1 MNQAQSAKKK
11 PLEYITDIFR
21 SLLEVLKSKYFYIG
35 LLTLGAGGA
44 LNFASQTYLHNYIN
58 EGKTLP
64 MLSDLILDN
73 LPVLNVSLIYDL
85 FCIVVFATV
94 AIYIVHRKDYNRI
107 PFILLLCGIF
117 FIVRGIFMV
126 LTPFGNPPEF
136 NGSDALFNG
145 FSKYELGVYPSGHV
159 GNSFLLLLLVNDSKY
174 RKIMWIW
181 LAVIITS
188 LFLAHGHYSIDI
200 LSGIFFAYAIRAFGN
215 RHFSMFNLGNSS
227 KVKVPSAEKEI
238 IDN

>member
-1 MNQAQSAKKK
+1 MNQVQSVTKK
-11 PLEYITDIFR
+11 PREYIIESFR
-21 SLLEVLKSKYFYIG
+21 SLVEVLKSKYFYIG
-35 LLTLGAGGA
+35 LLALGAGGA
-44 LNFASQTYLHNYIN
+44 LNFASQTYLHHYIN

-73 LPVLNVSLIYDL
+73 LPVLDVSIFYDL
-85 FCIVVFATV
+85 FCIVIFATV
-94 AIYIVHRKDYNRI
+94 VIYIVHRKDYNRL
-107 PFILLLCGIF
+107 PFILLMCGIF
-117 FIVRGIFMV
+117 FIIRGIFIV

-159 GNSFLLLLLVNDSKY
+159 GNSFLLLLLVKDRKY
-174 RKIMWIW
+174 RSVMAIW

-200 LSGIFFAYAIRAFGN
+200 LSGFFFAYAIKAYGDK
-215 RHFSMFNLGNSS
+215 HLSMFDLS
-227 KVKVPSAEKEI
+227 KNKQLKVPSA
-238 IDN
+238 

>member
-1 MNQAQSAKKK
+1 MNQDQSLQKK
-11 PLEYITDIFR
+11 PLEYIVEVFS

-44 LNFASQTYLHNYIN
+44 LNLASQTYLHNYIN
-58 EGKTLP
+58 EGKSLP

-73 LPVLNVSLIYDL
+73 LPVLDVSLLYDL
-85 FCIVVFATV
+85 FCLVIFATV
-94 AIYIVHRKDYNRI
+94 AIYIIHRKDYNRI
-107 PFILLLCGIF
+107 PYILLLCGLF
-117 FIVRGIFMV
+117 FIVRGIFVV

-145 FSKYELGVYPSGHV
+145 FSRYELGVYPSGHV

-174 RKIMWIW
+174 KRIMWIW
-181 LAVIITS
+181 LAVIIVS

-200 LSGIFFAYAIRAFGN
+200 LSGFFFAYAIRAFGN
-215 RHFSMFNLGNSS
+215 KHLAMFDLGNSS
-227 KVKVPSAEKEI
+227 KVKVPLA
-238 IDN
+238 